1 MIFVLISFVLSMA
14 ETTQIR
20 KLPFHLSGFAS
31 LAGET
36 VHRKITVDRQCWS
49 GVKELEPESGAGYRL
64 IRGRIELCHKDGA
77 CLWLGPG
84 DLFGFGHWPFMAPD
98 WKHVVARSSCLDCL
112 VEEDVK
118 SISVEAPHFVFSAM
132 QEVLRQIAE
141 VEKQAVMLQGVVQD
155 DQLFALLQS
164 LARKFG
170 RDSEGFLNVQASN
183 QELAQYMGVSLSTLR
198 RGLLRLERAGKVFRR
213 RGRLKTIR

>member
-1 MIFVLISFVLSMA
+1 MA

-36 VHRKITVDRQCWS
+36 VHRNIRVQRLSWP
-49 GVKELEPESGAGYRL
+49 GVKVLELEAGVGYRL

-84 DLFGFGHWPFMAPD
+84 DLFGFGHWPFLAPD
-98 WKHVVARSSCLDCL
+98 WKHVVARTSCIDCL
-112 VEEDVK
+112 AEEDLK
-118 SISVEAPHFVFSAM
+118 NLSAEAPYFVFSAM
-132 QEVLRQIAE
+132 QEMLRQIAE
-141 VEKQAVMLQGVVQD
+141 VEKQAGMLQGVVQD
-155 DQLFALLQS
+155 DQLFALLQT

-170 RDSEGFLNVQASN
+170 RDSEGFLNMQASN
-183 QELAQYMGVSLSTLR
+183 QELAQYLGVSLSTLR
-198 RGLLRLERAGKVFRR
+198 RGLLRLEQAGKVLRR
-213 RGRLKTIR
+213 RGRLKTIS